1 MKLYDKLK
9 NFHNMDVDEFNDT
22 NLMNKFKDIAM
33 TILYDGYIQVRND
46 YRIYIKTVEFYIH
59 PEEDSP
65 IRNTIDPDPIVYHR
79 DYRKGMFP
87 CRKLPYFPLMTLH
100 AHVSGLDITFENENL
115 KYRASALIRAYAI
128 YDMSTKSFIETKKK
142 YKEGEAPYDDRSTYL
157 YDFINGFSL
166 IEGNKNNIVWIDKAT
181 DVPHNALKTSSREN
195 VYKYD
200 YEYKGKRD
208 VEIMEMKKPKEK
220 DIRQWRFTR
229 TNDVGVNP
237 Q

>member
-1 MKLYDKLK
+1 
-9 NFHNMDVDEFNDT
+9 MDVDEFNDT
-22 NLMNKFKDIAM
+22 NLMNKFEDIAM

-166 IEGNKNNIVWIDKAT
+166 IEGNKDNIMWIDKAT
-181 DVPHNALKTSSREN
+181 DVPHNLKSSQREN
-195 VYKYD
+195 VYRYK
-200 YEYKGKRD
+200 YEYKRD
-208 VEIMEMKKPKEK
+208 REEEIKEK
-220 DIRQWRFTR
+220 LEEKDNRQWSFTR
-229 TNDVGVNP
+229 TNDICVK
-237 Q
+237 

>member
-22 NLMNKFKDIAM
+22 NLMNKFEDIAM

-100 AHVSGLDITFENENL
+100 AHVSGLDITFENEKR

-128 YDMSTKSFIETKKK
+128 YDMSTKSFIKTKKK
-142 YKEGEAPYDDRSTYL
+142 YKEGEAPYDNRSTYL

-166 IEGNKNNIVWIDKAT
+166 IEGNKNNIVWIDQA
-181 DVPHNALKTSSREN
+181 VSVIILFEN
-195 VYKYD
+195 
-200 YEYKGKRD
+200 
-208 VEIMEMKKPKEK
+208 
-220 DIRQWRFTR
+220 
-229 TNDVGVNP
+229 
-237 Q
+237 

>member
-1 MKLYDKLK
+1 
-9 NFHNMDVDEFNDT
+9 
-22 NLMNKFKDIAM
+22 
-33 TILYDGYIQVRND
+33 
-46 YRIYIKTVEFYIH
+46 
-59 PEEDSP
+59 
-65 IRNTIDPDPIVYHR
+65 
-79 DYRKGMFP
+79 
-87 CRKLPYFPLMTLH
+87 MTLH
-100 AHVSGLDITFENENL
+100 AHVSGLDITFENEKR
-115 KYRASALIRAYAI
+115 KYRASVLIRAYAI
-128 YDMSTKSFIETKKK
+128 YDMSTKSFIKTKKK
-142 YKEGEAPYDDRSTYL
+142 YKEGEAPYDNRSTYL

-229 TNDVGVNP
+229 TNEICVK
-237 Q
+237 

>member
-1 MKLYDKLK
+1 
-9 NFHNMDVDEFNDT
+9 MDVDEFNDT
-22 NLMNKFKDIAM
+22 NLMNKFEDIAM

-46 YRIYIKTVEFYIH
+46 YRIYIKTVEFYFH

-65 IRNTIDPDPIVYHR
+65 LRNTIDPDPIVYHR

-166 IEGNKNNIVWIDKAT
+166 IEGNKDNIMWIDKAT
-181 DVPHNALKTSSREN
+181 DVPHNLKSSQREN
-195 VYKYD
+195 VYRYK
-200 YEYKGKRD
+200 YEYKRD
-208 VEIMEMKKPKEK
+208 REEEIMEKLEEK
-220 DIRQWRFTR
+220 DNRQWSFTR
-229 TNDVGVNP
+229 TNDICVK
-237 Q
+237 

>member
-22 NLMNKFKDIAM
+22 NLMNKFEDIAM

-46 YRIYIKTVEFYIH
+46 YRIYIKTVEFYFH

-65 IRNTIDPDPIVYHR
+65 LRNTIDPDPIVYHR

-100 AHVSGLDITFENENL
+100 AHVSGLDIAFENERL

-128 YDMSTKSFIETKKK
+128 YDMSTKSFIKTKKK
-142 YKEGEAPYDDRSTYL
+142 YKEGEAPYDNRSTYL

-166 IEGNKNNIVWIDKAT
+166 IEENKDNIMWIDKVT
-181 DVPHNALKTSSREN
+181 DVPHNLKSSQREN
-195 VYKYD
+195 VYRYK
-200 YEYKGKRD
+200 YEYKRD
-208 VEIMEMKKPKEK
+208 REEEIMEKLEEK
-220 DIRQWRFTR
+220 DNRQWSFTR
-229 TNDVGVNP
+229 TNDICVK
-237 Q
+237 